1 MSNTLDVCSEAKIL
15 PGVSSRTE
23 KKALLAL
30 SQPQGTA
37 VPILNQN
44 LEHLTLLKARGF
56 ALLDTEET
64 LNVVQDGSYLFE
76 CHRTFSSKQSGC
88 LTGRGS

>member
-44 LEHLTLLKARGF
+44 LEYLTLLKARGF
-56 ALLDTEET
+56 ALLDTREA
-64 LNVVQDGSYLFE
+64 LNVVQDRSYLFN
-76 CHRTFSSKQSGC
+76 RVPQN
-88 LTGRGS
+88 L

>member
-15 PGVSSRTE
+15 PGVSSRAE

-30 SQPQGTA
+30 SQSQGTA

-44 LEHLTLLKARGF
+44 LATRAPDSLRARGC

-64 LNVVQDGSYLFE
+64 LNVVQDGSYLFN
-76 CHRTFSSKQSGC
+76 RVPLNLQSPSS
-88 LTGRGS
+88 

>member
-1 MSNTLDVCSEAKIL
+1 MYVVKPRFCQGFL
-15 PGVSSRTE
+15 PEQR
-23 KKALLAL
+23 KKSLLAL

-44 LEHLTLLKARGF
+44 LEYLTLLKARGF

-64 LNVVQDGSYLFE
+64 LNVVQDGSYLFN
-76 CHRTFSSKQSGC
+76 RVPQN
-88 LTGRGS
+88 L